1 MWTLEYS
8 EAAERDF
15 EQIFDHLFTAYIKL
29 GEAHDEALERAA
41 ERIDNLRR
49 EINRLTDTPYIGT
62 QRSDI
67 YTGIR
72 FLRRDKSA
80 IWFLPAESSN
90 TIIVVAIFH
99 GAQDHIRQML
109 VRMLAK

>member
-15 EQIFDHLFTAYIKL
+15 EQIFDHLFDAYTKL
-29 GEAHDEALERAA
+29 GDAHDEALERTAG
-41 ERIDNLRR
+41 RIDKLRR
-49 EINRLTDTPYIGT
+49 EINRLIDTPYIGT

-80 IWFLPAESSN
+80 IWFLPVETSN
-90 TIIVVAIFH
+90 TIIVAAIFY

-109 VRMLAK
+109 VRMLAE